1 MPTHKRSLS
10 QEQNWPHIRLF
21 LELEAVFDDLLHA
34 FANTRASSATSLDA
48 RLHLAHVHQAIRVVV
63 WRLCLVLAKSLYTSA
78 LFFCLILAVPVA
90 LGAPMVAR
98 SVRGIHQIAS
108 TLDVLEALATYHN
121 LETVVAWRP
130 VARGID

>member
-10 QEQNWPHIRLF
+10 QEQNCPHIRLF
-21 LELEAVFDDLLHA
+21 LELEAVFA
-34 FANTRASSATSLDA
+34 FANGRASSATSLDA

-63 WRLCLVLAKSLYTSA
+63 WRLFLVLAKSLYTSA
-78 LFFCLILAVPVA
+78 FVCLIFAVPVA
-90 LGAPMVAR
+90 LGAPIVAR

-108 TLDVLEALATYHN
+108 PLDVLEALATYHN

-130 VARGID
+130 VARGIG